1 MDDKI
6 WDLTIVVISVL
17 LAKALDEGIEALK
30 KKTSRKPGKHAKRSR
45 QGKGRCLGSAPL
57 ARIILHQECSD
68 ENRHYSFYHLVYL
81 ISHLAQGQRKAR

>member
-6 WDLTIVVISVL
+6 WDLTIAVISVL

-30 KKTSRKPGKHAKRSR
+30 KKTSRKPGKHTKRSR
-45 QGKGRCLGSAPL
+45 QGKGRRFGGAPL

-68 ENRHYSFYHLVYL
+68 ENRHCSFCHLVYL
-81 ISHLAQGQRKAR
+81 VSHMAQGQRKAR

>member
-30 KKTSRKPGKHAKRSR
+30 KRPLVSPESTQRG
-45 QGKGRCLGSAPL
+45 QGRARGAASAVP
-57 ARIILHQECSD
+57 C
-68 ENRHYSFYHLVYL
+68 
-81 ISHLAQGQRKAR
+81 

>member
-17 LAKALDEGIEALK
+17 LAKALDEVIEALK

-45 QGKGRCLGSAPL
+45 
-57 ARIILHQECSD
+57 
-68 ENRHYSFYHLVYL
+68 
-81 ISHLAQGQRKAR
+81 

>member
-30 KKTSRKPGKHAKRSR
+30 KKDLSQA
-45 QGKGRCLGSAPL
+45 
-57 ARIILHQECSD
+57 
-68 ENRHYSFYHLVYL
+68 
-81 ISHLAQGQRKAR
+81 RKARKEV

>member
-6 WDLTIVVISVL
+6 WDLTVAVIGVI

-45 QGKGRCLGSAPL
+45 
-57 ARIILHQECSD
+57 
-68 ENRHYSFYHLVYL
+68 
-81 ISHLAQGQRKAR
+81 

>member
-30 KKTSRKPGKHAKRSR
+30 KKTSRKPGKHK
-45 QGKGRCLGSAPL
+45 
-57 ARIILHQECSD
+57 E
-68 ENRHYSFYHLVYL
+68 V
-81 ISHLAQGQRKAR
+81 